1 MATTGPAT
9 WPGATTFP
17 GTSIYPG
24 QGDFPIVRCRISL
37 ADYTATPAWIEAT
50 PDLQGWATSRGRAT
64 ELDQFDAGTA
74 TITLDNRGHEYDPIL
89 VAALFPGTA
98 VYPNTT
104 VYPGAGENVRPMN
117 RIWLYEEFS

>member
-17 GTSIYPG
+17 GTSVYPG
-24 QGDFPIVRCRISL
+24 QDTFPIVRCLISL
-37 ADYTATPAWIEAT
+37 TDHTNAPAWVDAT
-50 PDLQGWATSRGRAT
+50 PDLQGWTTSRGRTT

-89 VAALFPGTA
+89 AAALYPGATT
-98 VYPNTT
+98 YPNTT
-104 VYPGAGENVRPMN
+104 VWPGAGEN
-117 RIWLYEEFS
+117 